1 MKDNKYDFNTAFDS
15 LFDFNSRRQG
25 VMFSD
30 IDDIST
36 FTAAA
41 NKANEEDN
49 INIKLEYDPLSK
61 QLKVYGEHTSIYAFG
76 KWVGVLSQDPITEE
90 WYDIKED
97 TPIDGELVLCYIP
110 MIGNDCTFQMLWYD
124 EEAHLFR
131 GFHLNMTRNK
141 TSYWNS
147 VSHWKRIQGPNT

>member
-1 MKDNKYDFNTAFDS
+1 
-15 LFDFNSRRQG
+15 
-25 VMFSD
+25 
-30 IDDIST
+30 
-36 FTAAA
+36 
-41 NKANEEDN
+41 
-49 INIKLEYDPLSK
+49 
-61 QLKVYGEHTSIYAFG
+61 
-76 KWVGVLSQDPITEE
+76 
-90 WYDIKED
+90 
-97 TPIDGELVLCYIP
+97 